1 MGQMTQQ
8 KLTDT
13 TPLPPDRAAVRRK
26 QAREIGFKS
35 LPASDSGKRQRFL
48 LVLRESANI
57 SRAARAAGIA
67 TGTAYG
73 WRKKMPLFR
82 TAWDE
87 AMNEALDN
95 LEEVL
100 RDRAINGVERPHFHG
115 GQITGHY
122 RTYSDNLGMSI
133 LRARRPGIFGN
144 EASGEGDRQDQA
156 ALTVTE
162 ALDKLAVKVVG
173 RDVAAV
179 QTGALNDDAAP
190 EAGA

>member
-1 MGQMTQQ
+1 M
-8 KLTDT
+8 TDT
-13 TPLPPDRAAVRRK
+13 IEKSAASAARRAAARRK
-26 QAREIGFKS
+26 SAREIGFKN
-35 LPASDSGKRQRFL
+35 LPVSNGGKRQRFL

-73 WRKKMPLFR
+73 WRKKMPVFR

-87 AMNEALDN
+87 AMNEALDQ

-115 GQITGHY
+115 GEISGYY

-133 LRARRPGIFGN
+133 LRARRPGVFGPDAN
-144 EASGEGDRQDQA
+144 DSSGGDGVA
-156 ALTVTE
+156 TLTVAQQLDRIAAQVKARE
-162 ALDKLAVKVVG
+162 ARVVEEG
-173 RDVAAV
+173 
-179 QTGALNDDAAP
+179 G
-190 EAGA
+190 ES

>member
-1 MGQMTQQ
+1 MTQQ
-8 KLTDT
+8 NKND
-13 TPLPPDRAAVRRK
+13 PAPPMADRAAVRRK

-35 LPASDSGKRQRFL
+35 IPATDGGKRQRFL

-115 GQITGHY
+115 GNITGYY

-133 LRARRPGIFGN
+133 LRARRPSVFGN
-144 EASGEGDRQDQA
+144 EATGEGEPRDGA
-156 ALTVTE
+156 ALTVAE
-162 ALDKLAVKVVG
+162 ALDKIAAK
-173 RDVAAV
+173 VAAREAADG
-179 QTGALNDDAAP
+179 QTAGLTNAVPPEDDV
-190 EAGA
+190 

>member
-1 MGQMTQQ
+1 MTQQ
-8 KLTDT
+8 NNDDGGPT
-13 TPLPPDRAAVRRK
+13 TEERAAVRRK

-35 LPASDSGKRQRFL
+35 LPTTDGGKRQRFL

-57 SRAARAAGIA
+57 SRAARAAGIV

-87 AMNEALDN
+87 AMDEALDN

-100 RDRAINGVERPHFHG
+100 RERAINGVERPHFHG
-115 GQITGHY
+115 GEITGHY

-144 EASGEGDRQDQA
+144 ETNAAGDAQDNA
-156 ALTVTE
+156 ALTVAE
-162 ALDKLAVKVVG
+162 ALDKIAARATARATVVNRPATLG
-173 RDVAAV
+173 DGVEPQGDR
-179 QTGALNDDAAP
+179 
-190 EAGA
+190 